1 MAKWPDVPA
10 VYGWLALDRRGDWR
24 IKGERLG
31 HRKAIAF
38 VNRNYGADDSG
49 CWFFQNG
56 PQRVYVRLE
65 YTPWV
70 YRLSARDELYTHT
83 GQAVK
88 NIEGVFLDNDGNLL
102 LNTAEGVGL
111 LHDRDLDALSGHL
124 DLNRR
129 GAGAEQIEDAVTQTQ
144 SGKQSGLV
152 LIWRGRC
159 MQVRHVK
166 RTAVASLFGFSP
178 NPESEVMQR
187 Q

>member
-88 NIEGVFLDNDGNLL
+88 NIESVFLDNEGNLL

-111 LHDRDLDALSGHL
+111 LDDRDLDALSALL

-129 GAGAEQIEDAVTQTQ
+129 GAGAEQIEDAVTQTR

-152 LIWRGRC
+152 LIWRGRS

-166 RTAVASLFGFSP
+166 RTDVASLFGFSP
-178 NPESEVMQR
+178 NPESEIIQR